1 MTAGASSEREFDV
14 IVVGAGPAGEVAA
27 GRLAG
32 PGGKR
37 VAVVEGHLIGGEC
50 SFYACM
56 PSKALLRPTETLH
69 ETRRIPGAAEAV
81 TGPLDVPAVLSR
93 RDEVIRHLDDSAQL
107 PWLEERGIELFRG
120 WGRLDG
126 ERRVCVDDETL
137 IARDAVV
144 LSVGTAAAFPP
155 IPGLREVG
163 AWSNRELTT
172 SEEVPNRLLVL
183 GGGIVGAEMAQAWAW
198 LGASVTVVEA
208 LDRLISNEDPFASE
222 LVAAGLREAGVE
234 LALGVGAAAAS
245 RDGDEVSL
253 ELEDGR
259 KFAADRLLVATG
271 RKPLT
276 DKLGLESVGL
286 EGGGYVEVDDH
297 MRVGGRSWLYAIGD
311 VNGRSL
317 LTHSGKYQ
325 ARIAADCILGRP
337 ASAWADVRGA
347 PRVIFTEPQVAGVG
361 LTLTAAREQGIE
373 AVAIDL
379 DTSASA
385 GGSFYG
391 RGSDGTSRF
400 VVDTEREI
408 LVGVTI
414 VGAEIQDFLQAA
426 TIAVVGEVPLRRL
439 AHAIAPFPTRSELWL
454 KFIEAYEK
462 DREISLHVA

>member
-1 MTAGASSEREFDV
+1 MTAGASAEREFDV

-32 PGGKR
+32 RGGKR

-56 PSKALLRPTETLH
+56 PSKALLRPAEALH

-81 TGPLDVPAVLSR
+81 TGQLDVPAVLRR
-93 RDEVIRHLDDSAQL
+93 RDEVIRHLDDSARL
-107 PWLEERGIELFRG
+107 PWLEERGIELVRG

-126 ERRVCVDDETL
+126 DRRICVDDETL

-183 GGGIVGAEMAQAWAW
+183 GGDIVGAEMAQAWAW

-208 LDRLISNEDPFASE
+208 LDRLISNEDPF
-222 LVAAGLREAGVE
+222 
-234 LALGVGAAAAS
+234 
-245 RDGDEVSL
+245 VS
-253 ELEDGR
+253 
-259 KFAADRLLVATG
+259 
-271 RKPLT
+271 
-276 DKLGLESVGL
+276 
-286 EGGGYVEVDDH
+286 
-297 MRVGGRSWLYAIGD
+297 
-311 VNGRSL
+311 
-317 LTHSGKYQ
+317 
-325 ARIAADCILGRP
+325 
-337 ASAWADVRGA
+337 
-347 PRVIFTEPQVAGVG
+347 EPQVAGVG

-408 LVGVTI
+408 LIGVTI

-426 TIAVVGEVPLRRL
+426 TIAVVGE
-439 AHAIAPFPTRSELWL
+439 
-454 KFIEAYEK
+454 
-462 DREISLHVA
+462 

>member
-1 MTAGASSEREFDV
+1 MTAGASAEREFDV

-32 PGGKR
+32 RGGKR

-56 PSKALLRPTETLH
+56 PSKALLRPAEALH

-81 TGPLDVPAVLSR
+81 TGQLDVPAVLRR

-126 ERRVCVDDETL
+126 DRRICVDDETL

-144 LSVGTAAAFPP
+144 LSVGTTAAFPP

-276 DKLGLESVGL
+276 EKLGLESVGL
-286 EGGGYVEVDDH
+286 EGGGYVEVDEH
-297 MRVGGRSWLYAIGD
+297 MRVGGRPWLYAIGD
-311 VNGRSL
+311 VHGRSL

-325 ARIAADCILGRP
+325 ARIASDCILGRP
-337 ASAWADVRGA
+337 ASAWADV
-347 PRVIFTEPQVAGVG
+347 
-361 LTLTAAREQGIE
+361 
-373 AVAIDL
+373 
-379 DTSASA
+379 
-385 GGSFYG
+385 
-391 RGSDGTSRF
+391 
-400 VVDTEREI
+400 
-408 LVGVTI
+408 
-414 VGAEIQDFLQAA
+414 
-426 TIAVVGEVPLRRL
+426 
-439 AHAIAPFPTRSELWL
+439 
-454 KFIEAYEK
+454 
-462 DREISLHVA
+462 